1 MYRPEQKDLVH
12 TYFIWGVSPFTSE
25 LDTLLVGTYVFSG
38 GAGRMQLSPKQD
50 MESYDVIIRTED
62 FAGYAVKQKVWENVA
77 AYKVEKLAPENFTF
91 TSTAE
96 VQVHTQAKN
105 RHRVLV

>member
-1 MYRPEQKDLVH
+1 MTWDVPAGAKGLVH
-12 TYFIWGVSPFTSE
+12 VFYMGVSPFTSE

-62 FAGYAVKQKVWENVA
+62 SAGTVA
-77 AYKVEKLAPENFTF
+77 LRPRMSF
-91 TSTAE
+91 
-96 VQVHTQAKN
+96 
-105 RHRVLV
+105 